1 MHVSARGLAE
11 IASHEAI
18 VTSKYK
24 DSVGVWTIGIGHT
37 ASAGHPDPK
46 AVQGKLSLDDIME
59 IFASDINRFE
69 DRARK
74 AFTVALTQEE
84 FDAAV
89 SFDFNT
95 GGIDRATWVKH
106 INAGDRD
113 AARQSFMNWR
123 KPKEI
128 IPRRQKECDLFFDH
142 VYANDGFVN
151 VYPATAVGKVQWSKV
166 KRIKLPTHIVGA
178 DISKTDTSKTDTSNI
193 DTDIIKTCVSGVNG
207 VERMANST
215 VNRSHS
221 IFSQILVYLRNFFAN
236 IKG

>member
-46 AVQGKLSLDDIME
+46 AVQGKLALDDIME
-59 IFASDINRFE
+59 IFASDIKRFE
-69 DRARK
+69 DRVRK

-95 GGIDRATWVKH
+95 GGIDRATWVKQ
-106 INAGDRD
+106 INAGERD
-113 AARQSFMNWR
+113 AARQSFMNWC
-123 KPKEI
+123 KPKAI

-142 VYANDGFVN
+142 IYANDGFVN
-151 VYPATAVGKVQWSKV
+151 VYPATSNGKVLWAKGKRVKV
-166 KRIKLPTHIVGA
+166 DTLVAAA
-178 DISKTDTSKTDTSNI
+178 DDNRTDTSEAEVNSAEPKGTSAA
-193 DTDIIKTCVSGVNG
+193 K
-207 VERMANST
+207 A
-215 VNRSHS
+215 SHS
-221 IFSQILVYLRNFFAN
+221 FIRQILALLRNFFTK